1 MDTEIKIKNPRLKKY
16 GWWVAAGVV
25 VISAA
30 VWGIIQSGHTTYRTD
45 SAGLL
50 VGEVTEGTF
59 NDFIRLNGKVETGVI
74 VQISALETGIVEKK
88 WVEEGAM
95 LQPGDIILTLHNPN
109 LQQQILD
116 SESQLAEKQNMLRDT
131 ELAMEKDRLQVRQD
145 LLSARTQMNQKRRL
159 YEQQKTLYDENLTS
173 REEYLKAEEDYQ
185 LSRESLKLL
194 EDRLRQDS
202 IYRKVQIAQ
211 MQESLDNMQQNF
223 AIVRQ
228 RADNLN
234 IRASHAGQ
242 LGNLTAELGQNIVA
256 GQQVGQINILDNYK
270 IVVNIDEHYI
280 DRVSAGLEGKSQKQS
295 RQFDVEVKKVY
306 PEVTSGQ
313 FRADLTIKGDVPA
326 NIRVGQSVPIDLLL
340 GEPSQAIMLPRGSY
354 FQTTGGNWVY
364 VLSEDGKTAK
374 RREIKIGK
382 QNPQFYE
389 VLDGLAP
396 GEKVIISPYSNY
408 GDADV
413 IKISE

>member
-25 VISAA
+25 VIGAA

-159 YEQQKTLYDENLTS
+159 YEQQKTLYNENLTS

-364 VLSEDGKTAK
+364 VLSEDGKTAR

-389 VLDGLAP
+389 VLDGLAS
-396 GEKVIISPYSNY
+396 GEKVIISSYSNY

>member
-16 GWWVAAGVV
+16 GWWVAAGVI
-25 VISAA
+25 VIGAA
-30 VWGIIQSGHTTYRTD
+30 VWGLVQSGHTVYRTD

-95 LQPGDIILTLHNPN
+95 LQPGDIILTLRNPN

-159 YEQQKTLYDENLTS
+159 YEQQKTLYNENLTS

-211 MQESLDNMQQNF
+211 MQESLSNMQQNF

-234 IRASHAGQ
+234 IRATHAGQ
-242 LGNLTAELGQNIVA
+242 LGNLTAELGQNIVS

-280 DRVSAGLEGKSQKQS
+280 DRVSAGLEGKSQKQN

-364 VLSEDGKTAK
+364 VMSEDGKTAK

-396 GEKVIISPYSNY
+396 GEKVIISSYSNY

>member
-1 MDTEIKIKNPRLKKY
+1 
-16 GWWVAAGVV
+16 
-25 VISAA
+25 
-30 VWGIIQSGHTTYRTD
+30 
-45 SAGLL
+45 
-50 VGEVTEGTF
+50 
-59 NDFIRLNGKVETGVI
+59 
-74 VQISALETGIVEKK
+74 
-88 WVEEGAM
+88 
-95 LQPGDIILTLHNPN
+95 
-109 LQQQILD
+109 
-116 SESQLAEKQNMLRDT
+116 
-131 ELAMEKDRLQVRQD
+131 
-145 LLSARTQMNQKRRL
+145 
-159 YEQQKTLYDENLTS
+159 
-173 REEYLKAEEDYQ
+173 
-185 LSRESLKLL
+185 
-194 EDRLRQDS
+194 
-202 IYRKVQIAQ
+202 
-211 MQESLDNMQQNF
+211 MQESLSNMQQNF

-234 IRASHAGQ
+234 IRATHAGQ
-242 LGNLTAELGQNIVA
+242 LGNLTAELGQNIVS

-280 DRVSAGLEGKSQKQS
+280 DRVSAGLEGKSQKQN

-396 GEKVIISPYSNY
+396 GEKVIISSYSNY